1 MITIESKLNI
11 STVYPINEPYSLEDT
26 VFFDIE
32 TTGFSAKT
40 SFLYLIGC
48 MYYKEGNWHLT
59 QWLADDMKSETTILE
74 SFFTLLRS
82 CKKLVHYNGSG
93 FDIPFILQKCKQYTI
108 PEPFSTIESFDIYK
122 KILPYKRLLPLRNYK
137 LKTIEAFMGIHRK
150 DTCSG
155 GDLIPIYANYLGKVQ
170 YEKLH
175 SKTNNQD
182 QPDSAPRMLSQ
193 KELSSSDEF
202 SQILLLHNL
211 EDVKCLLEIS
221 TILYFIDLFENKI
234 ELSNISPIS
243 YGENSCEVRIQLPIT
258 LPISILW
265 EAPLAENFLK
275 MKVSDNQLTLCIPI
289 YHGELKYF
297 YTNYKDYYFLPKE
310 QVAMHVSVAQYVD
323 KEYRV
328 KAKPST
334 CYTKQVAS
342 FLPQVDSSLSPCF
355 KQEYKDKIT
364 YIESTNPFL
373 MDKNV
378 LREYT
383 KSLCS
388 YFVKNKETKP
398 SLLP

>member
-11 STVYPINEPYSLEDT
+11 SGVYPINEPYSLEDI

-48 MYYKEGNWHLT
+48 MYYKDENWQLT
-59 QWLADDMKSETTILE
+59 QWLADDMNSEAAILK
-74 SFFTLLRS
+74 SFFTVLKN

-93 FDIPFILQKCKQYTI
+93 FDIPFIIQKCKQHTI

-137 LKTIEAFMGIHRK
+137 LKTIEDFMGIHRK

-155 GDLIPIYANYLGKVQ
+155 EELIPIYANYLGKVQ

-175 SKTNNQD
+175 NRSNNQD
-182 QPDSAPRMLSQ
+182 HPDNTARMFNP
-193 KELSSSDEF
+193 KELSSSEEF
-202 SQILLLHNL
+202 SQTLLLHNL
-211 EDVKCLLEIS
+211 EDVTSLLEIS
-221 TILYFIDLFENKI
+221 TILYFIDLFESKL
-234 ELSNISPIS
+234 ELSDISPIS
-243 YGENSCEVRIQLPIT
+243 CGENSCEVKIQLPIT
-258 LPISILW
+258 FPISVLW
-265 EAPLAENFLK
+265 EVPLAENFLK
-275 MKVSDNQLTLCIPI
+275 MKVTNNQLNLYIPI

-310 QVAMHVSVAQYVD
+310 NVAMHASVAQYVD

-334 CYTKQVAS
+334 CYTRQVGS
-342 FLPQVDSSLSPCF
+342 FLPQMESSLSPYF
-355 KQEYKDKIT
+355 KLEYKDKIT
-364 YIESTNPFL
+364 YIELTNPIL
-373 MDKNV
+373 KDEIILCEYIKN
-378 LREYT
+378 
-383 KSLCS
+383 LCC

-398 SLLP
+398 FLI